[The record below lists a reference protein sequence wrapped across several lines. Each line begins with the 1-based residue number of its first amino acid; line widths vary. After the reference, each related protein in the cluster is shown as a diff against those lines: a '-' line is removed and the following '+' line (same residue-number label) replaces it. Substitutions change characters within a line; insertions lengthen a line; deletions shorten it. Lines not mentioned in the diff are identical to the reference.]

1 MGPSSTATKQNSSSG
16 AGATASVASS
26 SNNGATNKDEMSIG
40 SQESISPRWITPE
53 ENKKKG
59 VHLIHWVGVLRD
71 DIMVA
76 EYMSE
81 DNNKILQMSRRFLKK
96 PTPSPAKNKDASNS
110 PSKGGGNSN
119 AAIVGGMGNVNP
131 DDVPK
136 IDWEF
141 KTYAVQS
148 QRRMVHAI
156 KFFVYEKLPLKPG
169 ARAKL
174 HGLQSQAFLN
184 NESVRI
190 IEYNESTG
198 KYLIRPSIP
207 LPEAQKLATTGML
220 IVDGKNLIAPE
231 QDKLIWTFAAL
242 YDGKKVTQNLAQQF
256 IEKIILIVEGL
267 KTMDD
272 TWHKGTEMSCQELFG
287 PILQAQME
295 AFVTTPEENAL
306 DSSLEHCKSVIQQNM
321 KIVLGQANASCG
333 V

>member
-1 MGPSSTATKQNSSSG
+1 MSPSVSSASNPNS
-16 AGATASVASS
+16 APP
-26 SNNGATNKDEMSIG
+26 KDEMSIG

-59 VHLIHWVGVLRD
+59 YHILHWAGVLRD
-71 DIMVA
+71 DVMVA
-76 EYMSE
+76 EYSTE

-96 PTPSPAKNKDASNS
+96 PTPP
-110 PSKGGGNSN
+110 PGGGSKKPD
-119 AAIVGGMGNVNP
+119 GPLGSGNP
-131 DDVPK
+131 EEAPK
-136 IDWEF
+136 VDWEF

-148 QRRMVHAI
+148 QRRMVHAV

-174 HGLQSQAFLN
+174 HNLQAQSFLN

-190 IEYNESTG
+190 IEYNDSTG

-231 QDKLIWTFAAL
+231 QDVRIWTFAAL
-242 YDGKKVTQNLAQQF
+242 YDGKKMAQNLAQQF
-256 IEKIILIVEGL
+256 IEKIIMIVEGL
-267 KTMDD
+267 KSMDES
-272 TWHKGTEMSCQELFG
+272 WGKCNEMGCQESFG

-295 AFVTTPEENAL
+295 QYTSDADENAL
-306 DSSLEHCKSVIQQNM
+306 DSSLEYCQQVVQHNM
-321 KIVLGQANASCG
+321 KIVLGQATASCILPA
-333 V
+333 